1 MEDIA
6 LIFFLICI
14 PLFFVLAM
22 VLSIPSL
29 MKTRK
34 EVQKRYY
41 EDDSIEEET
50 PAQESVELRV
60 SVEDTFCC
68 VKTVGVKS
76 PKTVKE
82 FTVVFKKE
90 DGEFFSLS
98 VPEEM
103 YEGFEKGAVGL
114 LTVVNGEVYGFEIDQ

>member
-6 LIFFLICI
+6 LIFFLIFI
-14 PLFFVLAM
+14 PLVFVLTM

-29 MKTRK
+29 MKTRR

-41 EDDSIEEET
+41 EED
-50 PAQESVELRV
+50 SVEEDVPAEEPEALRV
-60 SVEDTFCC
+60 TVEDTFCS
-68 VKTVGVKS
+68 VKTVGIKS

-90 DGEFFSLS
+90 DGETFSLS

-103 YEGFEKGAVGL
+103 YEGFEKGSFGL
-114 LTVVNGEVYGFEIDQ
+114 LTVVNGEVYSFETEQ

>member
-41 EDDSIEEET
+41 EEDGTDEDISSEET
-50 PAQESVELRV
+50 SALRV
-60 SVEDTFCC
+60 TVENTFCS
-68 VKTVGVKS
+68 VKTVGAKS

-90 DGEFFSLS
+90 DGELFSLS

-103 YEGFEKGAVGL
+103 YEGFEKGCFGL